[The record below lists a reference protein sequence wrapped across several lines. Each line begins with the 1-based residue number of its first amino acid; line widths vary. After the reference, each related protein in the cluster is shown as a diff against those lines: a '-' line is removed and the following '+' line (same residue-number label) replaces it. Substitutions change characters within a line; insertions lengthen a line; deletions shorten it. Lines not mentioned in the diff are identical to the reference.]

1 MGGGRWGGDVGV
13 GLRSVSLS
21 VLFSPPSP
29 PLRPRVTPQRPDSP
43 WDAKPRPLHLHTPR
57 PRGLSEATPLSD
69 HAPPG
74 RIPTGRSLY
83 DPPPPIELGETPG
96 TATP

>member
-13 GLRSVSLS
+13 GLRSVPLS

-43 WDAKPRPLHLHTPR
+43 WDAKPRPFICIRHAPAVCQ
-57 PRGLSEATPLSD
+57 ATPLSD
-69 HAPPG
+69 HAPPPAG
-74 RIPTGRSLY
+74 YSRGGPCMIPPLN
-83 DPPPPIELGETPG
+83 
-96 TATP
+96 